1 MYYAVDIGEELTDL
15 LGTVINVVVKVLIL
29 LIIVGLG
36 WIIARWIRR
45 WVRQGLSRLGF
56 DRMVE
61 RGGMDR
67 ALGPNTASDLAARGL
82 AIVFM
87 LFVLQLA
94 FNIFGPNAVSDL
106 LHSIIA
112 WLPRLLVAVLI
123 VVIASAIAGWVHD
136 AIARSLSG
144 LTYGRAV
151 ATTVQVLV
159 LVLGVVAALNQIGV
173 ATSVTMSLLIA
184 ALVTLAGVI
193 IVGVGG
199 GLVRPMQERWERLLV
214 RAEAETTTAAQ
225 VVRGRRAEQSGVGQP
240 AYGGG
245 QSEPTEDLTAQ
256 QPPPEPR

>member
-1 MYYAVDIGEELTDL
+1 VYYAVDIGEELTDL

-29 LIIVGLG
+29 LVIVGLG
-36 WIIARWIRR
+36 WLVARWIRR
-45 WVRQGLSRLGF
+45 WVREGLSRLGF
-56 DRMVE
+56 DRVVE

-67 ALGPNTASDLAARGL
+67 ALGANTASDLAGRGL

-106 LHSIIA
+106 LRSVIA

-123 VVIASAIAGWVHD
+123 VVIAAAIAGWVHD
-136 AIARSLSG
+136 AIERSLSG
-144 LTYGRAV
+144 LTYRGAV

-159 LVLGVVAALNQIGV
+159 LVLGVIAALNQVGV

-184 ALVTLAGVI
+184 ALVTIAGVI

-214 RAEAETTTAAQ
+214 RAEAETTAATRAI
-225 VVRGRRAEQSGVGQP
+225 RGRRAEDFGQP
-240 AYGGG
+240 AYGGER
-245 QSEPTEDLTAQ
+245 SETTEDLTAR
-256 QPPPEPR
+256 QPPPETG